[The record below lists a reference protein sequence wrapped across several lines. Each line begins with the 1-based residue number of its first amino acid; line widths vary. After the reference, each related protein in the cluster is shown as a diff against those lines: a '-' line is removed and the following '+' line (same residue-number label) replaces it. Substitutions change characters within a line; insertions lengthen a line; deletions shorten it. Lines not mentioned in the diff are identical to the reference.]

1 MGSQGA
7 RTKVNGRDVYLDKS
21 TLSRTA
27 AGIIERG
34 LSKFTAMKISLFDVS
49 GSQIR
54 HATLKKF
61 DERSTGSKCYNS
73 RTGVGIGG
81 GNKDGYSIRVATAD
95 LLARRE
101 AKKVLVVLS
110 DGLPSDYNGGT
121 RAGLNDVREAVREA
135 RRKGVIVIPIM
146 FGRASD
152 REQMKDNFSY
162 MYGQFISCDPIDIT
176 DEFTKLFTKLIQ
188 TA

>member
-1 MGSQGA
+1 MRDPHVFMRKGQPMKADLATFLLLDNSGSMGSQGA

-73 RTGVGIGG
+73 QPGVGIGG

-95 LLARRE
+95 LMARRE
-101 AKKVLVVLS
+101 A
-110 DGLPSDYNGGT
+110 
-121 RAGLNDVREAVREA
+121 
-135 RRKGVIVIPIM
+135 RR
-146 FGRASD
+146 SWL
-152 REQMKDNFSY
+152 FS
-162 MYGQFISCDPIDIT
+162 
-176 DEFTKLFTKLIQ
+176 L
-188 TA
+188 TACPLTTMAAHGPA